1 MSAHPHHW
9 NSELYQKG
17 HSFVWQYGK
26 ELVQLLS
33 PRAGERILDV
43 GCGTGQLTAEIAKT
57 GAEVVGTDFSPDMI
71 TAARLNFPDLRFEV
85 ADATS
90 LPFNNEFDAVFSNAV
105 LHWVRDQ
112 LGAVHSIARSLK
124 PGGRFVMEM
133 GGHGNI
139 REIWTAFLGALTSL
153 GVDQPERLSPWFYAS
168 VGGYARLLESQGL
181 EVSFATLFD
190 RPTRLDGG
198 ERGLA
203 TWIAMFGGFATDT
216 LTREQRAEFVRRVES
231 LARPALF
238 HDGAWIADY
247 RRLRMI
253 AVKR

>member
-105 LHWVRDQ
+105 LHWVGDQ

-124 PGGRFVMEM
+124 PGGR
-133 GGHGNI
+133 
-139 REIWTAFLGALTSL
+139 
-153 GVDQPERLSPWFYAS
+153 
-168 VGGYARLLESQGL
+168 
-181 EVSFATLFD
+181 
-190 RPTRLDGG
+190 
-198 ERGLA
+198 
-203 TWIAMFGGFATDT
+203 
-216 LTREQRAEFVRRVES
+216 
-231 LARPALF
+231 
-238 HDGAWIADY
+238 
-247 RRLRMI
+247 
-253 AVKR
+253 